1 MSISNSFLPD
11 ELWRR
16 ILEIGIKTS
25 GFRYKDLCSISISCR
40 RLHRLSNE
48 NSLWSH
54 LLSSDFPSSS
64 SSSSSSSSTT
74 KSSTKTLYRERFER
88 DREKKLAVN
97 RRIVLRKES
106 QIVEHSRKIRE
117 IETRLADE
125 NHKLKTTVS
134 ELSHLRLLRVQTT
147 SSSSCRLGTWESSP
161 LPLGGVPLQVRL
173 EIT

>member
-54 LLSSDFPSSS
+54 LLSSDFPSS

-134 ELSHLRLLRVQTT
+134 ELSHLRLLRCGAN
-147 SSSSCRLGTWESSP
+147 SSYSVVVTQF
-161 LPLGGVPLQVRL
+161 LGGNRFEGKCAQ
-173 EIT
+173 E

>member
-64 SSSSSSSSTT
+64 SSSSSSTT
-74 KSSTKTLYRERFER
+74 KSSTKTLYRERYF
-88 DREKKLAVN
+88 VN
-97 RRIVLRKES
+97 ETGSFCVCVFAFLFDLMVFFFFFFKGL
-106 QIVEHSRKIRE
+106 RE
-117 IETRLADE
+117 IERR
-125 NHKLKTTVS
+125 S
-134 ELSHLRLLRVQTT
+134 
-147 SSSSCRLGTWESSP
+147 
-161 LPLGGVPLQVRL
+161 
-173 EIT
+173 